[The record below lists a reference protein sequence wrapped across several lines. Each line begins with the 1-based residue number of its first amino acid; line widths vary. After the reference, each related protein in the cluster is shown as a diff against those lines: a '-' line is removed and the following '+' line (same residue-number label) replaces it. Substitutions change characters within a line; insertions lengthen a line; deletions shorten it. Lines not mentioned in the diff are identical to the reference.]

1 MNSKV
6 TIREVAKLA
15 GVSLGTVSRV
25 LNEASSVR
33 PATRLAVQQAMKQ
46 LGYVPNTSAQ
56 AMRTGATRTVGI
68 IVRDLSVT
76 TLTELAQR
84 AQEVLEPAGYTVVIA
99 CSYDNY
105 QRELDL
111 LETFAQRRVDGVIMT
126 TCAEQDAKLQE
137 IRDRL
142 SIPIVYFDR
151 VVENAA
157 GAIVFDHRTSTR
169 TAVSYLLDMGHT
181 RIALLTGQDMWPFRE
196 RIEGY
201 TEAFCRYGL
210 TVDPALIIQRSG
222 LGSAGE
228 NLTRLALT
236 MRPRPTAII
245 AGGFNLLPGALR
257 AIRNEKLEVPRDISI
272 IAGADS
278 ELAQLVSPPI
288 TAIRLQ
294 AENCGALAATT
305 LLHAMRDPRV
315 PPQGLQIVD
324 TELILRE
331 SCAPPETQR

>member
-1 MNSKV
+1 MNAKV

-25 LNEASSVR
+25 INEAASVR
-33 PATRLAVQQAMKQ
+33 PATRLAVQQAMQQ

-76 TLTELAQR
+76 TLAELAQTT
-84 AQEVLEPAGYTVVIA
+84 QEVLEPAGYTVVIA

-105 QRELDL
+105 QRELEL
-111 LETFAQRRVDGVIMT
+111 LATFAQRRVDGVIMT
-126 TCAEQDAKLQE
+126 TCAENDTRLQE
-137 IRDRL
+137 TRDRL

-157 GAIVFDHRTSTR
+157 ATVVLDHRSSTR
-169 TAVSYLLDMGHT
+169 TAVSYLLGMGHT

-196 RIEGY
+196 RLEGY
-201 TEAFCRYGL
+201 TEAYQRHGL
-210 TVDPALIIQRSG
+210 TVDPALIVQRSS
-222 LGSAGE
+222 LGSEGE
-228 NLTRLALT
+228 ALARSALAL
-236 MRPRPTAII
+236 RPRPTAII
-245 AGGFNLLPGALR
+245 AGGFNLLPGTLR
-257 AIRNEKLEVPRDISI
+257 AIRDEKLEVPRDISL

-278 ELAQLVSPPI
+278 ELAQLVSPPT
-288 TAIRLQ
+288 TAIRLL
-294 AENCGALAATT
+294 AENCGQLAATT
-305 LLHAMRDPRV
+305 LLHAMREPGGQ
-315 PPQGLQIVD
+315 PQGMRMVN

-331 SCAPPETQR
+331 SCAPPAKLD